1 MNKNKKLS
9 MINHNVKFFG
19 NELNLNLIKNNN
31 KIKLM
36 NDKNNNN
43 DEEDYENQYQ
53 TLRKDDQLDQN
64 VINEI

>member
-9 MINHNVKFFG
+9 MINHNVNFFG

-64 VINEI
+64 VINEV

>member
-9 MINHNVKFFG
+9 MINHNVNFFG

>member
-9 MINHNVKFFG
+9 MINHNVNFFG
-19 NELNLNLIKNNN
+19 NELNFNLIKNNN